1 MVTCLAA
8 HLSWRYRTGLL
19 LLFAVSHTCETQHS
33 SDQPGASPVF
43 VLLGTEMDEHYSSS
57 RSAMW
62 SHSDAPSSQR
72 CIVRTCFV
80 EKRSSNTPTTC
91 SLVKFLPHVRSH
103 LALQSARANI
113 SGALCSFRS
122 LKTHKPLVPRPRRFG
137 GGVGC
142 LRLDSR
148 PSAWTSSADP
158 AAALRVSWA
167 GASASSEDPL
177 DRDEA

>member
-8 HLSWRYRTGLL
+8 HLSWRSAGTGLL
-19 LLFAVSHTCETQHS
+19 LLFAVSS
-33 SDQPGASPVF
+33 ASPVF
-43 VLLGTEMDEHYSSS
+43 LLLGTEMDEHYSSS

-62 SHSDAPSSQR
+62 SHSHAPSSQR

-91 SLVKFLPHVRSH
+91 TLGGFLPHVPSH

-122 LKTHKPLVPRPRRFG
+122 HKPLVPRLRRFG
-137 GGVGC
+137 GGVGR

-148 PSAWTSSADP
+148 SSAWTSSADP